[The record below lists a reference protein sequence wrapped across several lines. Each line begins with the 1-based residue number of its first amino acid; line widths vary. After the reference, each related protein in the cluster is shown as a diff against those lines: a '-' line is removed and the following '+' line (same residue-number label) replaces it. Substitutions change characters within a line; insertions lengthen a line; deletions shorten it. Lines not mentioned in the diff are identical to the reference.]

1 MFNNNADNYGSFSK
15 LLHWL
20 MALLIIALIVVG
32 FYMTG
37 LDKEDPSRGQ
47 IYGLHK
53 SIGALTLLLVIIRVL
68 WLRIS
73 PAPQLPAIFTAKEK
87 RVVSSVKG
95 VLYLLM
101 FLAPISGYVM
111 STAGGR
117 PTSFFGLFELPML
130 IGENKAIAG
139 FAHEAHEILAFAMIL
154 FVVVHVAGVIKHRLK
169 DRNGTSDIMNRM
181 MKWHDKG
188 D

>member
-1 MFNNNADNYGSFSK
+1 MFKNNTENYGTFSK

-20 MALLIIALIVVG
+20 MAILIVALLAVG

-53 SIGALTLLLVIIRVL
+53 AFGALTLILVVIRVI

-73 PAPQLPAIFTAKEK
+73 PAPQLPAVFTAKEK

-101 FLAPISGYVM
+101 FLMPISGYVM

-117 PTSFFGLFELPML
+117 PTSFFGLFDLPML
-130 IGENKAIAG
+130 IGENKALAG
-139 FAHEAHEILAFAMIL
+139 AAHEAHEILAFVIIAFIVLHM
-154 FVVVHVAGVIKHRLK
+154 AGAIKHRLK
-169 DRNGTSDIMNRM
+169 DRNGPSDIMNRM
-181 MKWHDKG
+181 L
-188 D
+188 

>member
-1 MFNNNADNYGSFSK
+1 MFNNNAENYGSFSK

-20 MALLIIALIVVG
+20 MAVLIVALLAVG

-47 IYGLHK
+47 IYGMHK
-53 SIGALTLLLVIIRVL
+53 AFGVLTLMLLVIRIV

-73 PAPQLPAIFTAKEK
+73 PAPVLPAVFTAKEK

-101 FLAPISGYVM
+101 FLMPLSGYVM
-111 STAGGR
+111 SSAANR
-117 PTSFFGLFELPML
+117 PTSFFGLFDLPML
-130 IGENKAIAG
+130 IAENKAIAG
-139 FAHEAHEILAFAMIL
+139 AAHEAHEILAFVTIAFIL
-154 FVVVHVAGVIKHRLK
+154 LHVAGVMKHRLK
-169 DRNGTSDIMNRM
+169 DRNGPSDIMNRM
-181 MKWHDKG
+181 L
-188 D
+188 

>member
-1 MFNNNADNYGSFSK
+1 MFNNNAENYGSFSK

-20 MALLIIALIVVG
+20 MAVLIVALLAVG

-47 IYGLHK
+47 IYGMHK
-53 SIGALTLLLVIIRVL
+53 AFGVLTLMLLVIRIV

-73 PAPQLPAIFTAKEK
+73 PAPVLPAVFTAKEK

-101 FLAPISGYVM
+101 FLMPLSGYVM
-111 STAGGR
+111 SSAANR
-117 PTSFFGLFELPML
+117 PTSFFGLFDLPML
-130 IGENKAIAG
+130 IAENKAIAG
-139 FAHEAHEILAFAMIL
+139 AAHQAHEILAFVTIALIVL
-154 FVVVHVAGVIKHRLK
+154 HVAGVMKHRLK
-169 DRNGTSDIMNRM
+169 DRNGPSDIMNRM
-181 MKWHDKG
+181 L
-188 D
+188 

>member
-1 MFNNNADNYGSFSK
+1 MFNNNAEYYGSFSK

-20 MALLIIALIVVG
+20 MAVLIVALLAVG

-47 IYGLHK
+47 IYGMHK
-53 SIGALTLLLVIIRVL
+53 AFGVLTLMLLVIRIV

-73 PAPQLPAIFTAKEK
+73 PAPVLPAVFTAKEK

-101 FLAPISGYVM
+101 FLIPISGYVM
-111 STAGGR
+111 SSAANR
-117 PTSFFGLFELPML
+117 PTSFFGLFDLPML
-130 IGENKAIAG
+130 IAENKAIAG
-139 FAHEAHEILAFAMIL
+139 AAHEAHEILAFVTIAFIL
-154 FVVVHVAGVIKHRLK
+154 LHVAGVMKHRLK
-169 DRNGTSDIMNRM
+169 DRNGPSDIMNRM
-181 MKWHDKG
+181 L
-188 D
+188 